1 MAQRWIPSVILGD
14 IPTVSC
20 KIIDMKN
27 RRKSKNC
34 IFPVL
39 LCAFFLSLLP
49 RQAFAVSQWEIDE
62 VKRKR
67 DLVAEQRNAQQ
78 QIVDNLTGE
87 QNSVIDEKLALEQS
101 VSLTREQIDLN
112 NQEIALYDG
121 LIQEKIAEV
130 EAAKALEDE
139 QLERYRV
146 RVRAMEENGV
156 PSLLVMLSE
165 SDSLRDLLTA
175 LDDVGAIMESDRA
188 LEDQYIAARK
198 AHEKKQAEYE
208 EVRVELLAHKSV
220 LEEERKQLELQ
231 IDTAQEKIEELQQQ
245 ITENEALVAEIEARW
260 QELDQRV
267 GELQAQY
274 EKERAPGNISGDGFI
289 WPCSANIITS
299 LAGTRT
305 HPVTGQER
313 YHSGVDIGCPA
324 GDPVW
329 AAASGTVSSAGWNG
343 NYGNCVMISHD
354 NGYTTV
360 YGHLDSIAVSSGQSV
375 SAGTTVGYC
384 GSTGLATGPHL
395 HFEIRSG
402 GDFLD
407 PLDFFS
413 GGSFVYMLDA

>member
-1 MAQRWIPSVILGD
+1 MTYIDNCRKIKAFRDQNFTYKNYRIFDMAAWKVKDYVVHQPTGNIETGETIEPTPSAKVWLITWNKNNWNWQNFEEICEGTKAGQTFVESWACANSNPKIGDEVFLIKLGD
-14 IPTVSC
+14 QPRCLIGHGTV
-20 KIIDMKN
+20 K
-27 RRKSKNC
+27 
-34 IFPVL
+34 
-39 LCAFFLSLLP
+39 
-49 RQAFAVSQWEIDE
+49 
-62 VKRKR
+62 
-67 DLVAEQRNAQQ
+67 
-78 QIVDNLTGE
+78 
-87 QNSVIDEKLALEQS
+87 
-101 VSLTREQIDLN
+101 
-112 NQEIALYDG
+112 
-121 LIQEKIAEV
+121 
-130 EAAKALEDE
+130 
-139 QLERYRV
+139 
-146 RVRAMEENGV
+146 
-156 PSLLVMLSE
+156 
-165 SDSLRDLLTA
+165 
-175 LDDVGAIMESDRA
+175 
-188 LEDQYIAARK
+188 
-198 AHEKKQAEYE
+198 
-208 EVRVELLAHKSV
+208 
-220 LEEERKQLELQ
+220 
-231 IDTAQEKIEELQQQ
+231 
-245 ITENEALVAEIEARW
+245 
-260 QELDQRV
+260 
-267 GELQAQY
+267 QAQY